1 MSNDLLGV
9 YYDRDA
15 VTTIHYTNKYGEPVS
30 ETITGA
36 LYAKD
41 LNQYGE
47 KSFLPDDSFTDYV
60 YDICGSSH
68 TAGGSQIMDKRT
80 TYDQSNWVKLVM
92 SPNYD
97 GRTPVPV
104 TANER
109 PDLSQYVNKIIPAG
123 QLDVFMTDTINPTAH
138 VLSIGMGQGMSYE
151 PNVYVSASFN
161 DTIVFSYTHNEWMPK
176 NAEYTGT
183 YRTKPHIE
191 WIFDP
196 ETGEVLRG
204 EVTREVL
211 DDEPRKMFYVA
222 PKPQEVAYL
231 TWIVYDNL
239 NIEEN
244 QMKPYGDYVSGE
256 YQPYTSVARFLP
268 QDPGRFYAPKNWDRS
283 KIIPGE
289 MYEQLQYLSEDQLE
303 NALGGYGSEYGPYR
317 NGYMQYGGM
326 KVNWSLFDE
335 EAVGMPWW
343 QIFQPGQAYKIKAI
357 IRYARGN
364 GEGYQ
369 PNECYGPS
377 NGDNGTTG
385 QVLNGP
391 RRIDGNGQGNY
402 ANMYFTSE
410 YKGLEDSKFIIF
422 PIEASPNSS
431 NGDPMGNVTTVK
443 EVKASRSVV
452 SVRYYNLMG
461 IESDKPFNGINIVVT
476 TYNDGSRSSR
486 KILR

>member
-1 MSNDLLGV
+1 
-9 YYDRDA
+9 
-15 VTTIHYTNKYGEPVS
+15 
-30 ETITGA
+30 
-36 LYAKD
+36 
-41 LNQYGE
+41 
-47 KSFLPDDSFTDYV
+47 
-60 YDICGSSH
+60 
-68 TAGGSQIMDKRT
+68 
-80 TYDQSNWVKLVM
+80 
-92 SPNYD
+92 
-97 GRTPVPV
+97 
-104 TANER
+104 
-109 PDLSQYVNKIIPAG
+109 
-123 QLDVFMTDTINPTAH
+123 
-138 VLSIGMGQGMSYE
+138 
-151 PNVYVSASFN
+151 
-161 DTIVFSYTHNEWMPK
+161 
-176 NAEYTGT
+176 
-183 YRTKPHIE
+183 
-191 WIFDP
+191 
-196 ETGEVLRG
+196 
-204 EVTREVL
+204 
-211 DDEPRKMFYVA
+211 
-222 PKPQEVAYL
+222 
-231 TWIVYDNL
+231 
-239 NIEEN
+239 
-244 QMKPYGDYVSGE
+244 
-256 YQPYTSVARFLP
+256 
-268 QDPGRFYAPKNWDRS
+268 
-283 KIIPGE
+283 
-289 MYEQLQYLSEDQLE
+289 
-303 NALGGYGSEYGPYR
+303 
-317 NGYMQYGGM
+317 
-326 KVNWSLFDE
+326 
-335 EAVGMPWW
+335 MPWW